1 VSVPSGRR
9 VAIAGI
15 GYSQVYRGESPP
27 AEALTIDA
35 ARAAIVDAGLTPADI
50 DGIFEFQYAGD
61 SPVTIWLQRTL
72 GTDDLRAYG
81 DIGAT
86 GQSGTAALI
95 YAIAAVGAGDC
106 EAAIAFRTVQQSMA
120 NQGHFT
126 SRAHSS
132 PGGSAFHDEFLAPY
146 GSFNIIPT
154 IGMRMQRRATV
165 LGGIPEDYGLIAL
178 NARRWAGMNERAV
191 MRKMLTM
198 DDYLAS
204 RMLCDPLRLL
214 DCDYP
219 VSGSCAVVVTTEM
232 RARDLPQ
239 PVVIVDSRATA
250 TGDGDWVFGRD
261 FMEGGTVKCAER
273 LWARA
278 SVGVQDIDVAGLY
291 DGFTY
296 MTLTWLESLGFCKP
310 GEAGDWMEGGRKIG
324 PGGELPLNTTGG
336 QLAEGR
342 LHGLS
347 FVAEATHQLRGHAG
361 ARQVPDAKAA
371 LVCTSFGPGVAGLVL
386 LRD

>member
-1 VSVPSGRR
+1 VSRSSGRR

-15 GYSQVYRGESPP
+15 GYSEVYRGQSPA
-27 AEALTIDA
+27 AENLTIDA
-35 ARAAIVDAGLTPADI
+35 ARAAIADAGLKPAEI

-72 GTDDLRAYG
+72 GTGDLQAYG

-86 GQSGTAALI
+86 GQSGAAALI

-126 SRAHSS
+126 TRTHCS

-154 IGMRMQRRATV
+154 IGMRMQRRAAV
-165 LGGIPEDYGLIAL
+165 LGGKPEDYGLIAL
-178 NARRWAGMNERAV
+178 NARRWASMNERAV
-191 MRKMLTM
+191 MRKLLTM

-204 RMLCDPLRLL
+204 RLLCDPLRLL

-219 VSGSCAVVVTTEM
+219 VSGSCAIVVTTEE
-232 RARDLPQ
+232 RARNLRQ

-250 TGDGDWVFGRD
+250 TGDGDWIFGPN
-261 FMEGGTVKCAER
+261 FMEGGTTKCAER

-278 SVGVQDIDVAGLY
+278 SVGVNDIDVAGLY

-296 MTLTWLESLGFCKP
+296 MTLTWLEALGFCKP
-310 GEAGDWMEGGRKIG
+310 GEAGDWMDGGRRIG
-324 PGGELPLNTTGG
+324 PGGQLALNTTGG

-347 FVAEATHQLRGHAG
+347 FVAEATHQLRGQAG
-361 ARQVPDAKAA
+361 NRQVPDAKAA
-371 LVCTSFGPGVAGLVL
+371 VVCTSFGPGVAGLVL
-386 LRD
+386 LRR